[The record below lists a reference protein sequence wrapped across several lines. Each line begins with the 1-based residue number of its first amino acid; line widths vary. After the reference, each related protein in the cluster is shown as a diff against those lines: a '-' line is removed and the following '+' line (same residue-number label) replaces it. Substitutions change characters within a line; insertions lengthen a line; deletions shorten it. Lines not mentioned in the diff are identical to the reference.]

1 MHCQQ
6 AAVQDEK
13 HIFAFSI
20 DGANAAVLGVAGD
33 MRNGLWLRGNRMED
47 VNATDSPTLNERT
60 ERANDSFHF
69 REFRHDRSTESRTRL
84 ESERVLPRLRLGSIA
99 ERGENGFTFVPVGK
113 LIGIMAAAGLAGLPR
128 RNEQNGFIPVSG
140 VTDEAHRRAE
150 RLSGRAYAV
159 RCSRLRFI
167 GDAEELFQEALTSE
181 GMVHVQRVEVLPCPV
196 FDPLA
201 FALLRQPGHGEAGG
215 GHDPFS
221 LALITVSPPFPS

>member
-84 ESERVLPRLRLGSIA
+84 ESERGLPPLRLL
-99 ERGENGFTFVPVGK
+99 T
-113 LIGIMAAAGLAGLPR
+113 LPQPR
-128 RNEQNGFIPVSG
+128 QN
-140 VTDEAHRRAE
+140 
-150 RLSGRAYAV
+150 
-159 RCSRLRFI
+159 RF
-167 GDAEELFQEALTSE
+167 SY
-181 GMVHVQRVEVLPCPV
+181 
-196 FDPLA
+196 
-201 FALLRQPGHGEAGG
+201 
-215 GHDPFS
+215 
-221 LALITVSPPFPS
+221 